1 MKNKF
6 IARLLTLVTIMVLL
20 YSCRNEL
27 TSEQETYNNSSQFRP
42 TSKTIRL
49 DQSKHKLTLKAEL
62 QKANSSLQKIKPNL
76 LGKTVDYSNIFIDT
90 DNVTYIEN
98 GSNFYTYTFNLLRE
112 NAPENAPIENLV
124 LAPKAD
130 GTYKEILVT
139 YNLTVQEK
147 QSILNGENIST
158 KGKSYIME
166 LNGNTFNPI
175 TYKSQ
180 SCSWV
185 EADSYTWCSEGV
197 HHNGEGSGSCTADV
211 KSQIIKV
218 MLLKCESIDD
228 GSGNTG
234 GGSNPGGSGE
244 GGGNPGNPG
253 SGGGTPTEPCNGT
266 GIATGPLEPSTDIG
280 DGTNCSGIPTNPTLS
295 TFFIYVKKLPADLK
309 AVINDTSNSEF
320 YNGLKNYYDSNAGD
334 EESKNFINWSLQFKQ
349 NNPSISWNEFWYNK
363 YTDAPNSSIDITYN
377 EVGNYDENTYENFDF
392 ENQQTQWPTINPI
405 IAATDFIG
413 WGAPGVR
420 RNCMD
425 YAKAQIAKN
434 GYKVSNYYDVDSQGN
449 KQTFQIYTE
458 QGGVNLNDLYKGVSY
473 LKYAL
478 SNGIPVIVGIDD
490 KTGHPGNLDNSTDHF
505 VVIVG
510 MGTDSKGRYF
520 RFYDNASGD
529 VNQGTHPENKLYIKY
544 PERIFT
550 GKTQCLGYRADTE
563 YDYIM
568 TMIRKSK

>member
-1 MKNKF
+1 M
-6 IARLLTLVTIMVLL
+6 LLLLVTTMVVI
-20 YSCRNEL
+20 YSCRNNEL
-27 TSEQETYNNSSQFRP
+27 LTENEAYKNDTGLKL

-49 DQSKHKLTLKAEL
+49 DQSKHKLILNTEL
-62 QKANSSLQKIKPNL
+62 QKAKTSLQKIKIS
-76 LGKTVDYSNIFIDT
+76 GKTNFSNDVFIDT

-98 GSNFYTYTFNLLRE
+98 GPNFHTYTFNLIRE
-112 NAPENAPIENLV
+112 NAPKDAPIENLV

-139 YNLTVQEK
+139 YNLTAKEK
-147 QSILNGENIST
+147 QSILNGENVST

-166 LNGNTFNPI
+166 LNGNAFTPVAS
-175 TYKSQ
+175 KSQ

-197 HHNGEGSGSCTADV
+197 HHNGEGSGTCTAGV
-211 KSQIIKV
+211 KSQLIKV

-234 GGSNPGGSGE
+234 GGGSSGGTGDSGGGGGSGT
-244 GGGNPGNPG
+244 GSG
-253 SGGGTPTEPCNGT
+253 SGGGTPTEPCNGN
-266 GIATGPLEPSTDIG
+266 GVATGPLEPSTDIG
-280 DGTNCSGIPTNPTLS
+280 DGTNCSGIPTLPTLS
-295 TFFIYVKKLPADLK
+295 TFALYIKNLPADLK
-309 AVINDTSNSEF
+309 ALISDTSNTEF
-320 YNGLKNYYDSNAGD
+320 YEGLKSYYDLNAGD
-334 EESKNFINWSLQFKQ
+334 IESKNFIKWSLQFKQ

-363 YTDAPNSSIDITYN
+363 YSDAPNSGADIMYN
-377 EVGNYDENTYENFDF
+377 EVGNYDENTYDDFDF
-392 ENQQTQWPTINPI
+392 ENQQTQWPTINPVI
-405 IAATDFIG
+405 SNTDFVG
-413 WGAPGVR
+413 WGANGIR

-425 YAKAQIAKN
+425 YAKAQIAKS

-490 KTGHPGNLDNSTDHF
+490 KAGDSGNLDNSTDHF

-529 VNQGTHPENKLYIKY
+529 ANQGTHPENKLYIKY
-544 PERIFT
+544 PEKIFT
-550 GKTQCLGYRADTE
+550 GKTQCVGYRAGTE